1 MKVMSREPIN
11 MSDTD
16 LMKKLLDG
24 TLDPAMLDDNP
35 HLYTLAERIYGR
47 EALEEMGVSGPSIDS
62 YSYVEENTS
71 DFNDIEMPEFIPN
84 MENIIKN
91 NDEGPKRRRKI
102 TLLIGL
108 LGLSTIIVNI
118 YIGMGQIL
126 CSLGIANMKEICLEN
141 NTQVVWTNAYSL
153 GKLHEIDTWQ
163 QTGSF
168 EILDMIIV
176 GLSSILVIIGLF
188 FKKN

>member
-62 YSYVEENTS
+62 YSYVEGNTS

-91 NDEGPKRRRKI
+91 SDERPKRRRKI
-102 TLLIGL
+102 TLLLGL
-108 LGLSTIIVNI
+108 LGLSTMIVNI

-141 NTQVVWTNAYSL
+141 NTQVVWTNAYSF
-153 GKLHEIDTWQ
+153 GKLHEIDAWQ

-168 EILDMIIV
+168 EILDMIIIV
-176 GLSSILVIIGLF
+176 LSSILVIIGLF
-188 FKKN
+188 FKKS

>member
-62 YSYVEENTS
+62 YSYVEGNTS

-91 NDEGPKRRRKI
+91 SDERPKRRRKI
-102 TLLIGL
+102 TLLLGL
-108 LGLSTIIVNI
+108 LGLSTMIVNI

-141 NTQVVWTNAYSL
+141 NTQVVWTNAYSF

-168 EILDMIIV
+168 EILDMIIIV
-176 GLSSILVIIGLF
+176 LSSILVIIGLF
-188 FKKN
+188 FKKS

>member
-62 YSYVEENTS
+62 YSYVKGNTS

-84 MENIIKN
+84 MENKIKN
-91 NDEGPKRRRKI
+91 NDERPKRRRKI
-102 TLLIGL
+102 TLLLGL
-108 LGLSTIIVNI
+108 LGLSTMIVNI

-141 NTQVVWTNAYSL
+141 NTQVVWTNAYSY

-168 EILDMIIV
+168 EILDMIIIV
-176 GLSSILVIIGLF
+176 LSSILVIIGLF
-188 FKKN
+188 FKKS

>member
-62 YSYVEENTS
+62 YSYVEGNTS

-91 NDEGPKRRRKI
+91 NDERPKRRRKI
-102 TLLIGL
+102 TLLLGL
-108 LGLSTIIVNI
+108 LGLSTMIVNI

-141 NTQVVWTNAYSL
+141 NTQVVWTNAYSY

-168 EILDMIIV
+168 EILDMIIIV
-176 GLSSILVIIGLF
+176 LSSILVIIGLF
-188 FKKN
+188 FKKS

>member
-1 MKVMSREPIN
+1 MKVMSREPTI

-24 TLDPAMLDDNP
+24 TLDPAELDDNP

-62 YSYVEENTS
+62 YSYIEENTS
-71 DFNDIEMPEFIPN
+71 QYNDIEMPEFIPN
-84 MENIIKN
+84 VENIIKN
-91 NDEGPKRRRKI
+91 SDKPPKRRRRI
-102 TLLIGL
+102 TLLVGL

-141 NTQVVWTNAYSL
+141 NTQVVWTNVYSWE
-153 GKLHEIDTWQ
+153 KLHEIDTWQ

-168 EILDMIIV
+168 EILDTIIIGV
-176 GLSSILVIIGLF
+176 SSILMIIGLF

>member
-1 MKVMSREPIN
+1 MKVMSREPTN

-24 TLDPAMLDDNP
+24 TLDPALLDDNP

-62 YSYVEENTS
+62 YSYIEENTS
-71 DFNDIEMPEFIPN
+71 QYNDIEMPEFIPN
-84 MENIIKN
+84 VENIIKN
-91 NDEGPKRRRKI
+91 SDKPPKRRRRI
-102 TLLIGL
+102 TLLVGL

-141 NTQVVWTNAYSL
+141 NTQVVWTNAYSWE
-153 GKLHEIDTWQ
+153 KLHEIDTWQ

-168 EILDMIIV
+168 EILDTIIIGV
-176 GLSSILVIIGLF
+176 SSILMIIGLF

>member
-62 YSYVEENTS
+62 YSYVEGNTS

-91 NDEGPKRRRKI
+91 MDERPKRRRKI
-102 TLLIGL
+102 TLLLGL
-108 LGLSTIIVNI
+108 LGLSTMIVNI

-141 NTQVVWTNAYSL
+141 NTQVVWTNAYSY
-153 GKLHEIDTWQ
+153 GKLHEIDAWQ

-168 EILDMIIV
+168 EILDMIIIV
-176 GLSSILVIIGLF
+176 LSSILVIIGLF
-188 FKKN
+188 FKKS

>member
-1 MKVMSREPIN
+1 MKVMSREPTN

-24 TLDPAMLDDNP
+24 TLDPAVLDDNP

-62 YSYVEENTS
+62 YSYIEENTS
-71 DFNDIEMPEFIPN
+71 QYNDIEMPEFIPN
-84 MENIIKN
+84 VENIIKN
-91 NDEGPKRRRKI
+91 SDKPPKRRRRI
-102 TLLIGL
+102 TLLVGL

-141 NTQVVWTNAYSL
+141 NTQVVWTNAYSWE
-153 GKLHEIDTWQ
+153 KLHEIDTWQ

-168 EILDMIIV
+168 EILDTIIIGV
-176 GLSSILVIIGLF
+176 SSILMIIGLF

>member
-1 MKVMSREPIN
+1 

-24 TLDPAMLDDNP
+24 TLDPAVLDDNP

-62 YSYVEENTS
+62 YSYIEENTS
-71 DFNDIEMPEFIPN
+71 QYNDIEMPEFIPN
-84 MENIIKN
+84 VENIIKN
-91 NDEGPKRRRKI
+91 SDKPPKRRRRI
-102 TLLIGL
+102 TLLMGL

-141 NTQVVWTNAYSL
+141 NTQVVWTNAYSWE
-153 GKLHEIDTWQ
+153 KLHEIDTWQ

-168 EILDMIIV
+168 EILDTIIIGV
-176 GLSSILVIIGLF
+176 SSILMIIGLF

>member
-1 MKVMSREPIN
+1 MKVMSREPTN

-24 TLDPAMLDDNP
+24 TLDPALLDDNP

-62 YSYVEENTS
+62 YSYIEENTS
-71 DFNDIEMPEFIPN
+71 QYNDIEMPEFIPN
-84 MENIIKN
+84 VENIIKN
-91 NDEGPKRRRKI
+91 SDKPPKRRRRI
-102 TLLIGL
+102 TLLMGL

-141 NTQVVWTNAYSL
+141 NTQVVWTNAYSWE
-153 GKLHEIDTWQ
+153 KLHEIDTWQ

-168 EILDMIIV
+168 EILDTIIIGV
-176 GLSSILVIIGLF
+176 SSILMIIGLF

>member
-62 YSYVEENTS
+62 YSYVEGNTS

-91 NDEGPKRRRKI
+91 MDERPKRRRKI
-102 TLLIGL
+102 TLLLGL
-108 LGLSTIIVNI
+108 LGLSTMIVNI

-141 NTQVVWTNAYSL
+141 NTQVVWTNAYSY

-168 EILDMIIV
+168 EILDMIII

-188 FKKN
+188 FKKS

>member
-1 MKVMSREPIN
+1 MKDMSRERII

-24 TLDPAMLDDNP
+24 TLDPAELDDNP

-62 YSYVEENTS
+62 YSYVEDNTS
-71 DFNDIEMPEFIPN
+71 DLNDIEMPDFIPN

-91 NDEGPKRRRKI
+91 NDEHPKRRRKI

-108 LGLSTIIVNI
+108 LGLSTIIFNI
-118 YIGMGQIL
+118 YVGMGQIL

-141 NTQVVWTNAYSL
+141 NTQVVWTNAYSWE
-153 GKLHEIDTWQ
+153 KLHEIATWQ

-168 EILDMIIV
+168 EIIDMIII
-176 GLSSILVIIGLF
+176 GLSSVMIIIGLF

>member
-62 YSYVEENTS
+62 YSYVEGNTS

-91 NDEGPKRRRKI
+91 NDERPKRRRKI
-102 TLLIGL
+102 TLLLGL
-108 LGLSTIIVNI
+108 LGLSTMIVNI

-141 NTQVVWTNAYSL
+141 NTQVVWTNAYSY
-153 GKLHEIDTWQ
+153 GRLHEIDTWQ

-168 EILDMIIV
+168 EILDMIIIV
-176 GLSSILVIIGLF
+176 LSSILVIIGLF
-188 FKKN
+188 FKKS

>member
-1 MKVMSREPIN
+1 MKDMSRERII

-24 TLDPAMLDDNP
+24 TLDPAELDDNP

-62 YSYVEENTS
+62 YSYVEDNTS
-71 DFNDIEMPEFIPN
+71 DLNDIEMPDFIPN

-91 NDEGPKRRRKI
+91 NDEHPKRRRKI

-108 LGLSTIIVNI
+108 LGLSTIIFNI
-118 YIGMGQIL
+118 YVGTGQIL

-141 NTQVVWTNAYSL
+141 NTQVVWTNAYSWE
-153 GKLHEIDTWQ
+153 KLHEIATWQ

-168 EILDMIIV
+168 EIIDMIII
-176 GLSSILVIIGLF
+176 GLSSVMIIIGLF

>member
-62 YSYVEENTS
+62 YSYVEGNTS

-91 NDEGPKRRRKI
+91 NDERPKRRRKI
-102 TLLIGL
+102 TLLLGL
-108 LGLSTIIVNI
+108 LGLSTMIVNI

-126 CSLGIANMKEICLEN
+126 CSLGIANMKEICLED
-141 NTQVVWTNAYSL
+141 NTQVVWTNAYSY

-168 EILDMIIV
+168 EILDMIIIV
-176 GLSSILVIIGLF
+176 LSSILVIIGLF
-188 FKKN
+188 FKKS

>member
-62 YSYVEENTS
+62 YSYVKGNTS

-91 NDEGPKRRRKI
+91 NDERPKRRRKI
-102 TLLIGL
+102 TLLLGL
-108 LGLSTIIVNI
+108 LGLSTMIVNI

-141 NTQVVWTNAYSL
+141 NTQVVWTNAYSY

-168 EILDMIIV
+168 EILDMIIIV
-176 GLSSILVIIGLF
+176 LSSILVIIGLF
-188 FKKN
+188 FKKS

>member
-141 NTQVVWTNAYSL
+141 NTQVVWTNAYSF